1 MMNKLQA
8 TALFTGFLLVFG
20 AVGGM
25 EDPAQAEFFLYQLA
39 TAFIGL
45 FLMFMAVMTQPLSI
59 EHSDDE

>member
-1 MMNKLQA
+1 MNRIQA

-25 EDPAQAEFFLYQLA
+25 DNPAQSEFFLYQLA

-45 FLMFMAVMTQPLSI
+45 FMMFMAVMTQPLTI
-59 EHSDDE
+59 EVQDDE